1 MALTQISTAGVK
13 DDLVTAAK
21 IADDAV
27 TEALISDDSVDE
39 ARLKIS
45 NAGSN
50 GQYLQKQSGNTG
62 GLTWAT
68 VSAGISDIVSDTS
81 PQLGGDLDTNSFEI
95 SLDDD
100 HKIKWGDG
108 DDLQIY
114 HDGSHSH
121 IKNNTGYIKVL
132 TDSFAVNNNANSE
145 NIISALAN
153 GAVNLYYDDSKKFE
167 TLSDGVKIDGIL
179 HWDSGNSGRAIELLD
194 NQKIFLGTG
203 TDLQIFHS
211 GGENFIRGNASASP
225 LYIDCCENLHIR
237 HLDTDGSN
245 SETMIKAIGDGA
257 VELYYLSLIHI

>member
-114 HDGSHSH
+114 HDGTHSH
-121 IKNNTGYIKVL
+121 IKNKTDKIKVQ
-132 TDSFAVNNNANSE
+132 T
-145 NIISALAN
+145 
-153 GAVNLYYDDSKKFE
+153 E
-167 TLSDGVKIDGIL
+167 T
-179 HWDSGNSGRAIELLD
+179 
-194 NQKIFLGTG
+194 
-203 TDLQIFHS
+203 
-211 GGENFIRGNASASP
+211 
-225 LYIDCCENLHIR
+225 
-237 HLDTDGSN
+237 
-245 SETMIKAIGDGA
+245 
-257 VELYYLSLIHI
+257 

>member
-1 MALTQISTAGVK
+1 MALTQISTAGIK

-68 VSAGISDIVSDTS
+68 VSAGGITDVVSDTS

-108 DDLQIY
+108 DDLRIWHDGTDSHVKNSTGPLYVQADSLFLASENSESYIQCAVNGSVILYYDNSQIFETFSWGARVHGNLSLVDNKHLYLGSGNDLDIY
-114 HDGSHSH
+114 HDGSNSY
-121 IKNNTGYIKVL
+121 IKDSGTGELKVL
-132 TDSFAVNNNANSE
+132 TDFFIIQNAAGNETQFSCDE
-145 NIISALAN
+145 D
-153 GAVNLYYDDSKKFE
+153 GQVNLY
-167 TLSDGVKIDGIL
+167 
-179 HWDSGNSGRAIELLD
+179 HN
-194 NQKIFLGTG
+194 
-203 TDLQIFHS
+203 
-211 GGENFIRGNASASP
+211 NALRFNTS
-225 LYIDCCENLHIR
+225 
-237 HLDTDGSN
+237 
-245 SETMIKAIGDGA
+245 
-257 VELYYLSLIHI
+257 